1 MTRANPSRVRLRY
14 AKHGKVRFTSH
25 RDMARVWERALRRID
40 MPVAY
45 SEGFNPRLK
54 LHFGLALPTGFESE
68 GEYLD
73 IDIHPDVLL
82 AVNADE
88 SAALAANLP
97 ASHSEDPESV
107 RILDLELTRSR
118 IDEATPD
125 GISVEELAQID
136 RKELSLQQAVTS
148 CSWEFTTT
156 LDAPA
161 LQSIVDTA
169 LAADS
174 LLLDRERKGKKMT
187 DDIRPQILDVHLS
200 NPAANAVVDGP
211 RLVAELGTQPRA
223 LRPAEFL
230 EAIDMPSKETVRVL
244 RTHQWI
250 SNNEGEPARE
260 PLVAGSTSTANT
272 EVFAV

>member
-1 MTRANPSRVRLRY
+1 
-14 AKHGKVRFTSH
+14 
-25 RDMARVWERALRRID
+25 MARVWERSLRRINL
-40 MPVAY
+40 PVAY

-68 GEYLD
+68 GEFLD
-73 IDIHPDVLL
+73 IDIDPDVR
-82 AVNADE
+82 
-88 SAALAANLP
+88 LAANAAEAEAQA
-97 ASHSEDPESV
+97 ASAQESGATTARV
-107 RILDLELTRSR
+107 LDLETTRR
-118 IDEATPD
+118 AIDTATPD
-125 GISVEELAQID
+125 GITVQALAEIN

-148 CSWEFTTT
+148 CSWEFATT
-156 LDAPA
+156 LDAPS
-161 LQSIVDTA
+161 LQRIVDTT

-187 DDIRPQILDVHLS
+187 DDIRPQILDLQVQHRTD
-200 NPAANAVVDGP
+200 VDGP

-230 EAIDMPSKETVRVL
+230 AAIDMPSKETARVL

-250 SNNEGEPARE
+250 IYNEGEPARE
-260 PLVAGSTSTANT
+260 PLVAGAPTTANT

>member
-1 MTRANPSRVRLRY
+1 
-14 AKHGKVRFTSH
+14 
-25 RDMARVWERALRRID
+25 MARVWERTLRRID
-40 MPVAY
+40 LPVAY
-45 SEGFNPRLK
+45 SEGFNPRPK
-54 LHFGLALPTGFESE
+54 LHFGLALPTGFESN

-73 IDIHPDVLL
+73 IDINPDVQL
-82 AVNADE
+82 AA
-88 SAALAANLP
+88 SAAEAEVLAGTMPDA
-97 ASHSEDPESV
+97 
-107 RILDLELTRSR
+107 RILELDETRSR
-118 IDEATPD
+118 IDETSPD
-125 GISVEELAQID
+125 GISILALAEID

-161 LQSIVDTA
+161 LQTIVDTA

-187 DDIRPQILDVHLS
+187 DDIRPQILDLHL
-200 NPAANAVVDGP
+200 VDGP

-230 EAIDMPSKETVRVL
+230 AAIDLPSKETARVL

-250 SNNEGEPARE
+250 SNNDGEPARE
-260 PLVAGSTSTANT
+260 PLDAGLATTATT
-272 EVFAV
+272 EVCAV

>member
-1 MTRANPSRVRLRY
+1 
-14 AKHGKVRFTSH
+14 
-25 RDMARVWERALRRID
+25 MARVWERALRRID

-54 LHFGLALPTGFESE
+54 LHFGLALPTGFESN

-82 AVNADE
+82 AANAE
-88 SAALAANLP
+88 EGAVLAANLP
-97 ASHSEDPESV
+97 AGSVTSSSEDPENV

-118 IDEATPD
+118 IEEASPD

-187 DDIRPQILDVHLS
+187 DDIRPQILDIQVS
-200 NPAANAVVDGP
+200 TTAASDVADGP

-230 EAIDMPSKETVRVL
+230 EAIEMPSRETVRVL

-260 PLVAGSTSTANT
+260 PLVAGSTATANT